1 MANKKKKTADLNYLF
16 GKILFARVIFQDYL
30 ILRYPLLKTLN
41 IYDPSYFAVFD
52 FISVDACTEDFKKL
66 KHLILLNDLKQH
78 IQQMVKQV

>member
-1 MANKKKKTADLNYLF
+1 MF
-16 GKILFARVIFQDYL
+16 GKILFARVSFQDYL